1 MIDMKKLF
9 AVLFAALVVVF
20 SAVPALAAKKGN
32 PSPTPSIEYNLIIH
46 KTEGGTGT
54 YTYDKDED
62 GKHCYI
68 VAKPK
73 KGYRFVKWVIK
84 GKYILEEGDLN
95 SETLTILLR
104 SDGDAWP
111 YFEKEGEP
119 TQPTTKPASSN
130 PSPISP
136 KTGSTVQYF
145 LFALLAVIAVITGAL
160 GYKLARSKR

>member
-84 GKYILEEGDLN
+84 GKYILEEN
-95 SETLTILLR
+95 PAPQRLR
-104 SDGDAWP
+104 RLALFRERGRAHSAYHKARKLQP
-111 YFEKEGEP
+111 EP
-119 TQPTTKPASSN
+119 DFAKDRQH
-130 PSPISP
+130 
-136 KTGSTVQYF
+136 GSVF
-145 LFALLAVIAVITGAL
+145 PVRSVRCNCGNHRR
-160 GYKLARSKR
+160 ARL

>member
-1 MIDMKKLF
+1 MHTLRM
-9 AVLFAALVVVF
+9 AAL
-20 SAVPALAAKKGN
+20 SALEEIC
-32 PSPTPSIEYNLIIH
+32 SY
-46 KTEGGTGT
+46 
-54 YTYDKDED
+54 
-62 GKHCYI
+62 
-68 VAKPK
+68 
-73 KGYRFVKWVIK
+73 KWVIK

-104 SDGDAWP
+104 SDCDAWP

-160 GYKLARSKR
+160 GYKLARSKRYLKDLRRCVFAAAFLFVCIFRLFYMFWFIHLDTIVLKYYNVLVLLCAGMIK